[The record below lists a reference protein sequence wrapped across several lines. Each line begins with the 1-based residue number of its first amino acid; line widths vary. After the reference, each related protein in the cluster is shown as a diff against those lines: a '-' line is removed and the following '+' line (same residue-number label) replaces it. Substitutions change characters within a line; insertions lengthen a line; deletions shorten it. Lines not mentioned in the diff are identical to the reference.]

1 MVEINKIFKALD
13 KVVDPE
19 IGIPITEM
27 KLIDNVKVKNSNVE
41 ITFHLTTPFC
51 PPMLALRMANDIKQ
65 SVLSVGGVKKVKLK
79 LQGPVVIPELKK
91 QIEKL

>member
-27 KLIDNVKVKNSNVE
+27 KLIDNVKIKNGIVE

-51 PPMLALRMANDIKQ
+51 PPVLALKMAQDIK
-65 SVLSVGGVKKVKLK
+65 SAVSSLPGVKKVKLN
-79 LQGPVVIPELKK
+79 LQGDFLIPELKE
-91 QIEKL
+91 QIKKI